1 MPAMVVISFYRGNLH
16 KVPDTP
22 RRWPIPKPSISLRN
36 FKILLD
42 KRSEALK
49 RLYVQD
55 STEQDEAEGMG
66 DNDCAKEDD
75 RCLSDPKIT
84 EENKRKREQ
93 ECLDYDKEIKCP
105 KTTEVHQPDA
115 LAQMDCDD
123 PVAPKNARDPKR
135 ASDCSEPQAS
145 ESPKARKS
153 DAEEM
158 DVNSDKQD
166 SGSVPEEKLP
176 EATKPTQEVHK
187 SSQLIT
193 DKLKR
198 KMELEVKLKELTEEK
213 HHLVQMLKHILSNEE
228 EMKKRG
234 QMAAQSSAMHVSV
247 PFQGET
253 TADGS
258 HTRQAG
264 RNCYGDLEEGELE
277 DACTPSPHSRNLH
290 HVLGAA
296 GSVGSVLG
304 RPPNSSQQQI
314 QSSQQTKVGLTGV
327 GHSPHNP
334 NPSQGLLASPSL
346 LGAYGAHTQHAHLPP
361 LSISGTQVAA
371 SSPSPAA
378 SSGTSI
384 LRDTRRTSP
393 SWNHR

>member
-1 MPAMVVISFYRGNLH
+1 MVVISFYRGNLH

-42 KRSEALK
+42 KRNEALK
-49 RLYVQD
+49 QLYVQD
-55 STEQDEAEGMG
+55 SMEEDEAEGMG
-66 DNDCAKEDD
+66 DNGCAKEEDK
-75 RCLSDPKIT
+75 CPSDPKIS

-93 ECLDYDKEIKCP
+93 ECVDYENEIKCP
-105 KTTEVHQPDA
+105 KTTAGHQPDA
-115 LAQMDCDD
+115 LAQMNCDD
-123 PVAPKNARDPKR
+123 SVVPINARDPKR
-135 ASDCSEPQAS
+135 ASDWPGPQAS
-145 ESPKARKS
+145 ESPKAKKS
-153 DAEEM
+153 DAEER
-158 DVNSDKQD
+158 DVDSDKQD

-187 SSQLIT
+187 SADIIA

-234 QMAAQSSAMHVSV
+234 QMAVQSSAMHVSV
-247 PFQGET
+247 PCQGEAA
-253 TADGS
+253 ADGS

-277 DACTPSPHSRNLH
+277 DACTPSPHSQNLH
-290 HVLGAA
+290 HALGPA
-296 GSVGSVLG
+296 GALGSVLG

-314 QSSQQTKVGLTGV
+314 QSSQQTKTGLAV
-327 GHSPHNP
+327 AGHSPHNP

-346 LGAYGAHTQHAHLPP
+346 LGAYGAHTQHTHLPP